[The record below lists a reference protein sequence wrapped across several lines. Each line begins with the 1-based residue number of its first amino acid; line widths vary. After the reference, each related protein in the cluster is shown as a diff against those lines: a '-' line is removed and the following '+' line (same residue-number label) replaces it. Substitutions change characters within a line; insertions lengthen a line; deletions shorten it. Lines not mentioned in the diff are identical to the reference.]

1 MYFVSQA
8 EDTFI
13 CESVQRGLLSSGYDF
28 GRYAPK
34 VETADFN
41 FHKKLANMYN
51 SFLKID

>member
-1 MYFVSQA
+1 LPILKA

-13 CESVQRGLLSSGYDF
+13 CESVQRGLLSSGYDV

-41 FHKKLANMYN
+41 FHLKLTRYRIHNTPF
-51 SFLKID
+51 SS